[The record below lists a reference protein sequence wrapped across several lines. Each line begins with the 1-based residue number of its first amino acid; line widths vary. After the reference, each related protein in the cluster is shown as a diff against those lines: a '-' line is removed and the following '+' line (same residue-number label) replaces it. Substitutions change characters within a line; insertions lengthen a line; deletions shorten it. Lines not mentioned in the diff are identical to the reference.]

1 MKQSVARTL
10 ERLGLEPVI
19 LHEQPNRGQT
29 LIEKIDRE
37 SDVGFAVVLLSPDD
51 RGYSIADGEKS
62 TRPRAR
68 QNVIVELGY
77 FAGKLGRENVV
88 ALHRGSDLEL
98 PSDYDGVLYTP
109 YDARGAWRTLSGAGR
124 GTGPQHGQNLEGWL
138 AHVPG
143 LKVVWSSTPEDAK
156 GLLKS
161 AIRDDDPVVVVESLG
176 LWGQRGEVPDEDRLV
191 PIGLGAIRREGED
204 ATVVAW
210 GSTVRRAL
218 EAAEQLSEEGIE
230 AEVLDLRTLSPI
242 DEALILSSLRKTG
255 RLVIVHDAVA
265 PFGPGAEVATI
276 AASAGFGSLKAPVT
290 RVAPPFAPV
299 PFTPNL
305 EQAYFPQ
312 PEDVRAAVSN
322 LVNAKA

>member
-1 MKQSVARTL
+1 MERDPSVCIVG
-10 ERLGLEPVI
+10 E
-19 LHEQPNRGQT
+19 
-29 LIEKIDRE
+29 
-37 SDVGFAVVLLSPDD
+37 DVAYGGPFGAT
-51 RGYSIADGEKS
+51 K
-62 TRPRAR
+62 
-68 QNVIVELGY
+68 
-77 FAGKLGRENVV
+77 
-88 ALHRGSDLEL
+88 DLEEQFGSL
-98 PSDYDGVLYTP
+98 RVRNTP
-109 YDARGAWRTLSGAGR
+109 ISEAGFVGAALGAAMTGMRPVVEVMFFDFVTLVMDQLVNQAAKISYMSGGKFQAPMVIRTLSGAGR

-138 AHVPG
+138 GHVPG

-299 PFTPNL
+299 PLTPNL
-305 EQAYFPQ
+305 EQAYFPQYFPQ